1 MTKLQI
7 HTLIRSIIEL
17 LPSLEDKVGTECLN
31 LIALFADIC
40 GRVSKKAKNPS
51 YFMEKKSNGSY
62 WIIVGCIYIQSVS

>member
-51 YFMEKKSNGSY
+51 YFMEK
-62 WIIVGCIYIQSVS
+62 